1 MMKRQNGIY
10 TVEFAIIGVV
20 FFLVLFGVIE
30 IARALFVWN
39 TIGEVTRRGAR
50 VAAVCP
56 VDDSAIKEIAVFNG
70 SNGDGRSPVLNGLMT
85 SHVIVTYPPADLVA
99 TDGYVRVEV
108 SNYTHQLIIPFLPAS
123 VTNLTVPAFST
134 TLPAESLGRNPDT
147 GVYECIAT

>member
-20 FFLVLFGVIE
+20 FFLVLFGAIE

-50 VAAVCP
+50 VAVVCP

-70 SNGDGRSPVLNGLMT
+70 PDGDGASPVLNGLMT
-85 SHVIVTYPPADLVA
+85 SHVTVTYPPADAVA
-99 TDGYVRVEV
+99 ADGYVRVQV
-108 SNYTHQLIIPFLPAS
+108 SNYTHQLIIPFLPAD
-123 VTNLTVPAFST
+123 VTNIMVPAFST

-147 GVYECIAT
+147 GAYECIAT